1 MEGVQGVYDIIVHGY
16 GPNLSIG
23 SLHVSV
29 PDTMDAHQIHGLTR
43 KISEKMMI
51 NHGIVMTVGIYAI
64 ATGDNSHAELQ
75 KEVVQTLSQQEHVL
89 QVHGFYY
96 YESDKRVSVDVVPDL
111 TVTDDQA
118 FVNSLTENLQTVLK
132 DQQISIVID
141 HNYCD

>member
-1 MEGVQGVYDIIVHGY
+1 GVQGVYDIILHGY

-23 SLHVSV
+23 SLHISV
-29 PDTMDAHQIHGLTR
+29 PDTMDANQIHGLTR
-43 KISEKMMI
+43 KISEMMLER
-51 NHGIVMTVGIYAI
+51 HGIIMTVGIYAN
-64 ATGDNSHAELQ
+64 ATGNNHHAALQ
-75 KEVVQTLSQQEHVL
+75 KEVIQMLTQQEHVI

-96 YESDKRVSVDVVPDL
+96 YESDNRVLVDVVPDM

-118 FVNSLTENLQTVLK
+118 FINLLTEKIKPILK